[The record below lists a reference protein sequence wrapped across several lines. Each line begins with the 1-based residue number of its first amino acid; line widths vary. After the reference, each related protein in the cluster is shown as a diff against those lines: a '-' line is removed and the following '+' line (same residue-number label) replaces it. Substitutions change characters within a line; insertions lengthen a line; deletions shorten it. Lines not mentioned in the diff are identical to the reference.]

1 MIELK
6 SNPPIN
12 QPTDLPT
19 YQPTDENKKNCD
31 TIIVAG
37 YSKGEINFKFNIHS
51 VMDKWS
57 TSGPANID
65 HIAEMTLFLKFHIME
80 NVFQRPYY

>member
-12 QPTDLPT
+12 QPTNLPA

-37 YSKGEINFKFNIHS
+37 HYKGEIKFKCNILIYTRFRIYGSHW
-51 VMDKWS
+51 DQQIL
-57 TSGPANID
+57 TI
-65 HIAEMTLFLKFHIME
+65 
-80 NVFQRPYY
+80 